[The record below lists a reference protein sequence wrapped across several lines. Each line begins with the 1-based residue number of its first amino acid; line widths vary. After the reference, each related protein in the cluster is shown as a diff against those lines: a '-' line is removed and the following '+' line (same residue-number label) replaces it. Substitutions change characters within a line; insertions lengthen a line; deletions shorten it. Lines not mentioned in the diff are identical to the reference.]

1 MSSTGLPGRVS
12 RAFVFRDNEY
22 EVTSSVEDGQLL
34 VQVEEKLT
42 ADQWKNNFAPKRNP
56 LIPRVIIYIIII
68 MQILKSLPEKQETLS
83 NFQYL

>member
-34 VQVEEKLT
+34 VQVEEKFT
-42 ADQWKNNFAPKRNP
+42 ADQWKNNFTPKRNQ
-56 LIPRVIIYIIII
+56 LVVGSMY
-68 MQILKSLPEKQETLS
+68 MLSHSL
-83 NFQYL
+83 YRY

>member
-12 RAFVFRDNEY
+12 RAFVFRENEY

-42 ADQWKNNFAPKRNP
+42 ADQWKNNFAPKRNM
-56 LIPRVIIYIIII
+56 LAECMLVLLYASYRY
-68 MQILKSLPEKQETLS
+68 
-83 NFQYL
+83 

>member
-34 VQVEEKLT
+34 VQVEEKFT
-42 ADQWKNNFAPKRNP
+42 ADQWKNNFAPKRNQLVGNTNM
-56 LIPRVIIYIIII
+56 LI
-68 MQILKSLPEKQETLS
+68 
-83 NFQYL
+83 YLLYRY